1 MRYFNNALED
11 RRVYIRDSGINPY
24 AGSYTTPTELRKS
37 LTTGGKTLTEATV
50 SNIANTKTNTADSYT
65 GSSNAHELSLI
76 AKGSINDTTGWTSL
90 GALPFN
96 DSNSDNTQA
105 SLPRYS
111 DLPAPIRKEIDKTGE
126 IPTYVGSDGK
136 VHVDREA
143 LIQRVVDYYAGPEG
157 GSMNLD
163 GFSAERFAN
172 AGHDE
177 RMAMLGEMRK
187 QNDAAKAA
195 KFEEDLK
202 LAQERDAAKE
212 AQKNQAGSAGGNT
225 TGQIIATVGQVI
237 GMLV

>member
-11 RRVYIRDSGINPY
+11 RRVFRITDSGISPY
-24 AGSYTTPTELRKS
+24 VGPYTTPPTELPNS
-37 LTTGGKTLTEATV
+37 LTVGTT
-50 SNIANTKTNTADSYT
+50 TAPVILPNNLGLDDRFT
-65 GSSNAHELSLI
+65 PLG
-76 AKGSINDTTGWTSL
+76 DTTLWDTTLRDTTLLAWTNI
-90 GALPFN
+90 GATPEMQEHINKF
-96 DSNSDNTQA
+96 
-105 SLPRYS
+105 
-111 DLPAPIRKEIDKTGE
+111 GE
-126 IPTYVGSDGK
+126 TPTYVGSDGK
-136 VHVDREA
+136 VHVDRKA

-172 AGHDE
+172 AGPDE
-177 RMAMLGEMRK
+177 RMAMLRDMRE

-195 KFEEDLK
+195 KFEEDMR

-212 AQKNQAGSAGGNT
+212 AQNNQAGPAGGNT